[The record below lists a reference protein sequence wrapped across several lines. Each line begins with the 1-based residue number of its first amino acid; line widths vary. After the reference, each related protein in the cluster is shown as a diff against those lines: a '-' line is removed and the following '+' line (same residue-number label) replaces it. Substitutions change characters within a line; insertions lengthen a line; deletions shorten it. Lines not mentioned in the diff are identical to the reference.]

1 MTRPPLTSRV
11 LWRCALIV
19 LTAAAGAGLLTA
31 CGDDA
36 PSNPA
41 SMFSGTYSATRTT
54 TSVDGTPTTG
64 IDATPQT
71 STWIVQ
77 TSCAGPGSGCVA
89 VASST
94 TADPSLAYDQQRMDF
109 VFENGTWSRVVV
121 PPTRPCVPQGLS
133 APIDE
138 PWVAI
143 DSASMRANDSASRLS
158 GTLASVQGGSCA
170 MTSEGTITLA
180 RTGGL
185 PSGTKKLGDVRVP
198 AAVASPVD
206 GFRGTYEET
215 TTIVAWNPPTLIR
228 TPTVQTTRF
237 TASPTCTR
245 DGTTCAVVMRDQ
257 GSQDASPT
265 VAGFTG
271 GPSRML
277 SQVETVGPRRCSD
290 GRSYRPVLTST
301 ATLPDGAASPVQTIS
316 STSTLAWSEACPGRV
331 TFENDLRRIGD

>member
-11 LWRCALIV
+11 LWRCVLIAL
-19 LTAAAGAGLLTA
+19 AAAVGAGLLTA

-36 PSNPA
+36 PPNPA
-41 SMFSGTYSATRTT
+41 AMFSGTYSVTRTT
-54 TSVDGTPTTG
+54 TSMDGSTTTSS
-64 IDATPQT
+64 DATPQT
-71 STWIVQ
+71 STWVVQ

-94 TADPSLAYDQQRMDF
+94 AADPSLPYDQQRMDF
-109 VFENGTWSRVVV
+109 VFENGAWSRVVV

-133 APIDE
+133 APVDE
-138 PWVAI
+138 PWVALE
-143 DSASMRANDSASRLS
+143 SASLRANDSASRLS

-185 PSGTKKLGDVRVP
+185 PSGTRKLGDVRVP
-198 AAVASPVD
+198 TAVTSPVE

-237 TASPTCTR
+237 TATPTCTR
-245 DGTTCAVVMRDQ
+245 DATTCAVVMADQ
-257 GSQDASPT
+257 GSQGASPT
-265 VAGFTG
+265 VAGYTG
-271 GPSRML
+271 GPSRRL
-277 SQVETVGPRRCSD
+277 SQVETVGPRRCAD

-301 ATLPDGAASPVQTIS
+301 ATLPDDAASPVPSVT
-316 STSTLAWSEACPGRV
+316 STSTLAWTEACPGRV
-331 TFENDLRRIGD
+331 TFENDLRRVGD